1 MTYKETNQLIE
12 RYLDGLAT
20 PEEEHRLALEVAKAD
35 APDEWKIIAAML
47 GELTT
52 DEAIYDQMMAERECS
67 ANTVKPMRRA
77 VPWHYIAAAACVIIA
92 LSVSIVLFV
101 GKDTDKQP
109 ELFTTIAPPSKPDTI
124 IQEIPAPV
132 TPVPE
137 PKYIAASRP
146 EHAKPDVKAK
156 EVNTPKAELLAKQE
170 PPQPTDAKQ
179 TDEESQPKLFPITNP
194 KRLEYT
200 EEEKEL
206 LRQRAKEKYQEWIEL
221 ERQIIEMEQKEMA
234 ELTDS
239 YDDE

>member
-12 RYLDGLAT
+12 RYLDGLTT
-20 PEEEHRLALEVAKAD
+20 PEEEQRLALEVAKAD

-47 GELTT
+47 GELTA
-52 DEAIYDQMMAERECS
+52 DEAIFDQMMAERECS
-67 ANTVKPMRRA
+67 DSTVKPMRRA
-77 VPWHYIAAAACVIIA
+77 VPWHYIAAAACVVIA
-92 LSVSIVLFV
+92 LSVSIALLWR
-101 GKDTDKQP
+101 KDTDRQP
-109 ELFTTIAPPSKPDTI
+109 GFYTTIVPPYAPDTI

-132 TPVPE
+132 TSAPE
-137 PKYIAASRP
+137 PTHIAVTSH
-146 EHAKPDVKAK
+146 EQAKPDVKAK
-156 EVNTPKAELLAKQE
+156 EVNAPKAELLAKQE

-200 EEEKEL
+200 EEEIEL

-234 ELTDS
+234 ELMDS
-239 YDDE
+239 YDEQ